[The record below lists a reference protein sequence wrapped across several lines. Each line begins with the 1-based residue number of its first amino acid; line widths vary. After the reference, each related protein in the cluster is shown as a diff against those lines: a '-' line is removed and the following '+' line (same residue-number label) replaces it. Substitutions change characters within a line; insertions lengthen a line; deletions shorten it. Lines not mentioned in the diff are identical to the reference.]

1 MTDALPA
8 GPHRTILRGWA
19 ILAVTAL
26 ALAGFALIVPAASK
40 VPALENAVD
49 WPDSFFQK
57 GLVAHVALSFIVWF
71 LAVLAILAQTALRL
85 PDRRDPALPGGLG
98 LMLAVIGT
106 LAIAGAPFL
115 KGSEASLNN
124 YIPSIIHP
132 VYFAGLALVAA
143 GALLPVLTMLMRL
156 SEPATDDETSQ
167 QTRRVAHLSLGLG
180 LLFVAALAAIGLA
193 AHQLGEMPTEY
204 AIIER
209 LFWGGGH
216 LLQFV
221 NVALLLVALDRL
233 GRQAFNASPMG
244 EAASKWAPAA
254 LFLAGAAG
262 LSIYGLTDIH
272 SDAHLKAF
280 TNLQYAFAVPVG
292 IAVLGALMQKRR
304 WRMAHRTPG
313 CGIEIASL
321 IAAVLVFL
329 LGCAL
334 GLFVD
339 GADTRTPAHYH
350 GVIGGI
356 NIAFYG
362 LFYTQFLPVLG
373 RPLAKQRL
381 AILQIIL
388 YAVGQ
393 SLFVAGLFLAGGMG
407 AARKT
412 MGAGLDLDAT
422 TRAILGV
429 RDFGLAIAVLSTAGF
444 IVAML
449 IVLIRRPKNLAKNP
463 AKV

>member
-1 MTDALPA
+1 MSEILPP

-71 LAVLAILAQTALRL
+71 LAVLAILAQTAVRP

-98 LMLAVIGT
+98 LAFAVIGT

-124 YIPSIIHP
+124 YIPSIVHP

-143 GALLPVLTMLMRL
+143 GTLLPTLTMLMRL
-156 SEPATDDETSQ
+156 TEPASDGETSQ
-167 QTRRVAHLSLGLG
+167 QTRRVAHLSLG

-193 AHQLGEMPTEY
+193 AHQLGEWPVDYDT
-204 AIIER
+204 IER

-244 EAASKWAPAA
+244 EAATKWAPGT

-262 LSIYGLTDIH
+262 LAIYGLTDIR
-272 SDAHLKAF
+272 SEAHIQAF
-280 TNLQYAFAVPVG
+280 TDLQYAFALPVG

-304 WRMAHRTPG
+304 WRMAQG
-313 CGIEIASL
+313 GIEIASL
-321 IAAVLVFL
+321 VSAALVFL

-362 LFYTQFLPVLG
+362 LFYTQFLPILG
-373 RPLAKQRL
+373 RPLAKRRL
-381 AILQIIL
+381 AIVQIIL

-407 AARKT
+407 AGRKT
-412 MGAGLDLDAT
+412 MGAGLDLNAT
-422 TRAILGV
+422 TRVILGM
-429 RDFGLAIAVLSTAGF
+429 RDFGLAFAVLSTAGF

-449 IVLIRRPKNLAKNP
+449 IMLIRRPKVEN
-463 AKV
+463 

>member
-1 MTDALPA
+1 MAGMLDQLPA

-40 VPALENAVD
+40 VPALENALD
-49 WPDSFFQK
+49 WPDAFFQK

-85 PDRRDPALPGGLG
+85 PDRRDPALPGSLG
-98 LMLAVIGT
+98 LVLAVIGT

-143 GALLPVLTMLMRL
+143 GASLPVLTMLMRL
-156 SEPATDDETSQ
+156 TEPASDAETSQ
-167 QTRRVAHLSLGLG
+167 QTRRVAHLSLGL
-180 LLFVAALAAIGLA
+180 LFVAALAAIALA
-193 AHQLGEMPTEY
+193 AHQLGEWPTEY

-221 NVALLLVALDRL
+221 NVALLLIAIDRL
-233 GRQAFNASPMG
+233 GRQAFNNASPLG
-244 EAASKWAPAA
+244 EAATKWAPGA

-262 LSIYGLTDIH
+262 LSIYGLTDIR
-272 SDAHLKAF
+272 SDAHIKAF
-280 TNLQYAFAVPVG
+280 TDLQYAFAVPVG

-304 WRMAHRTPG
+304 WRMAQG
-313 CGIEIASL
+313 KIEITSL
-321 IAAVLVFL
+321 IAATLVFL

-362 LFYTQFLPVLG
+362 LFYTQFLPILG
-373 RPLAKQRL
+373 RSLAKQRL
-381 AILQIIL
+381 AIIQIIL

-407 AARKT
+407 AGRKT
-412 MGAGLDLDAT
+412 MGAGLDLNAT

-449 IVLIRRPKNLAKNP
+449 IVLIRQPKNQAKI
-463 AKV
+463 

>member
-1 MTDALPA
+1 MTDGLPA

-40 VPALENAVD
+40 VPGLENAVD

-57 GLVAHVALSFIVWF
+57 GIVAHVALSFIVWF
-71 LAVLAILAQTALRL
+71 LAVLAIVAQTALRL
-85 PDRRDPALPGGLG
+85 PDRRDPTLPGGLG
-98 LMLAVIGT
+98 LVLAVVGT

-115 KGSEASLNN
+115 KGTEASLNN
-124 YIPSIIHP
+124 YVPSIVHP

-143 GALLPVLTMLMRL
+143 GALLPVVTMLMRL
-156 SEPATDDETSQ
+156 TEPAVDSETSQ
-167 QTRRVAHLSLGLG
+167 HTRRIAHLSLG

-193 AHQLGEMPTEY
+193 AYQLGDISADYDT
-204 AIIER
+204 IER

-233 GRQAFNASPMG
+233 GRQAFDNAPPMG
-244 EAASKWAPAA
+244 ETATKWAPGT

-262 LSIYGLTDIH
+262 LSIYGLTDIRT
-272 SDAHLKAF
+272 DAHLKAF
-280 TNLQYAFAVPVG
+280 TDLQYAFAVPVG

-304 WRMAHRTPG
+304 WPAAQG
-313 CGIEIASL
+313 GIEIASL

-362 LFYTQFLPVLG
+362 LFYTQFLPALG
-373 RPLAKQRL
+373 RRPTSQRL
-381 AILQIIL
+381 AIVQIIL
-388 YAVGQ
+388 YAIGQ

-412 MGAGLDLDAT
+412 MGAGLDLDTT
-422 TRAILGV
+422 TRVILGV
-429 RDFGLAIAVLSTAGF
+429 RDFGLALAVLSTAGF

-449 IVLIRRPKNLAKNP
+449 IMLIRQPKNLV
-463 AKV
+463 KV

>member
-1 MTDALPA
+1 MTEFLPA

-40 VPALENAVD
+40 VPGLETAVD

-71 LAVLAILAQTALRL
+71 LAVLAIMAQTALRL
-85 PDRRDPALPGGLG
+85 PDGRDPALPGGLG
-98 LMLAVIGT
+98 LALAVIGT

-115 KGSEASLNN
+115 KGTEASLND

-132 VYFAGLALVAA
+132 IYFAGLALVAA
-143 GALLPVLTMLMRL
+143 GALLPVLAMLMRL
-156 SEPATDDETSQ
+156 SEPTNDAEISL
-167 QTRRVAHLSLGLG
+167 QTRRVAHLSLGL
-180 LLFVAALAAIGLA
+180 LFIAALAAIGLA
-193 AHQLGEMPTEY
+193 AYQLGEISTDY
-204 AIIER
+204 DTIER

-233 GRQAFNASPMG
+233 GRQAFNAAPMG
-244 EAASKWAPAA
+244 EAAAQWAPGT

-262 LSIYGLTDIH
+262 LSIYGLTDIRT
-272 SDAHLKAF
+272 DAHIQAF
-280 TNLQYAFAVPVG
+280 TDLQYAFALPVG
-292 IAVLGALMQKRR
+292 IAILGALMQKRR
-304 WRMAHRTPG
+304 WRMARGGT
-313 CGIEIASL
+313 EITSL
-321 IAAVLVFL
+321 ISAVLVFL
-329 LGCAL
+329 LGCAM

-362 LFYTQFLPVLG
+362 LFYTQFLPAIR
-373 RPLAKQRL
+373 RPLTKQRL
-381 AILQIIL
+381 AIAQIIL

-407 AARKT
+407 ATRKT
-412 MGAGLDLDAT
+412 MGAGLDLDTT

-429 RDFGLAIAVLSTAGF
+429 RDFGLALAVLSTAGF
-444 IVAML
+444 IVATLIML
-449 IVLIRRPKNLAKNP
+449 IRQSKNRAQN
-463 AKV
+463 

>member
-1 MTDALPA
+1 MTDSLPA

-26 ALAGFALIVPAASK
+26 ALAGFALIVPAGSK
-40 VPALENAVD
+40 MRWLEHAVD

-98 LMLAVIGT
+98 LALAVIGT

-115 KGSEASLNN
+115 KGAEASLNN

-156 SEPATDDETSQ
+156 TEPASDAETSE
-167 QTRRVAHLSLGLG
+167 QTRRIAHLSLG

-233 GRQAFNASPMG
+233 GRQAFNAPPMG
-244 EAASKWAPAA
+244 DAATKWAPGA

-262 LSIYGLTDIH
+262 LSIYGLTDIRT
-272 SDAHLKAF
+272 DAHIQAF
-280 TNLQYAFAVPVG
+280 TDLQYAFAVPVG

-304 WRMAHRTPG
+304 WRMAHRIPG
-313 CGIEIASL
+313 RGIEIASL
-321 IAAVLVFL
+321 IAATLVFL
-329 LGCAL
+329 LGCTL

-362 LFYTQFLPVLG
+362 LFYTQFLPAIG
-373 RPLAKQRL
+373 RTFTKQRL
-381 AILQIIL
+381 AIAQIIL

-393 SLFVAGLFLAGGMG
+393 SLFVAGLFFAGGMG

-422 TRAILGV
+422 TRAIFDV

-449 IVLIRRPKNLAKNP
+449 IVLIRQPKDP

>member
-1 MTDALPA
+1 MTDQLPN

-40 VPALENAVD
+40 VPALEHAVD

-98 LMLAVIGT
+98 LILAVIGT

-124 YIPSIIHP
+124 YVPSIIHP
-132 VYFAGLALVAA
+132 VYFAGLALVGA
-143 GALLPVLTMLMRL
+143 GTLLPVLTMLMRL
-156 SEPATDDETSQ
+156 TEPASDGETSG
-167 QTRRVAHLSLGLG
+167 QTRRIAHLSLGL
-180 LLFVAALAAIGLA
+180 LFIAALCAVGLA
-193 AHQLGEMPTEY
+193 AYQLDEMPVDY
-204 AIIER
+204 AAIER

-244 EAASKWAPAA
+244 DAATKWAPGI
-254 LFLAGAAG
+254 LFLTGAAG
-262 LSIYGLTDIH
+262 LSIYGLTDIRTE
-272 SDAHLKAF
+272 AHIKAF
-280 TNLQYAFAVPVG
+280 TDLQYAFAVPVG
-292 IAVLGALMQKRR
+292 IAVIGALMQKRR
-304 WRMAHRTPG
+304 WRMAQGR
-313 CGIEIASL
+313 IEIASL
-321 IAAVLVFL
+321 IAASLVFL

-362 LFYTQFLPVLG
+362 LFYTQFLPALG
-373 RPLAKQRL
+373 RTLAKQRL
-381 AILQIIL
+381 AIAQIIL
-388 YAVGQ
+388 YAIGQ

-407 AARKT
+407 AGRKT
-412 MGAGLDLDAT
+412 MGAGLDLNAT

-449 IVLIRRPKNLAKNP
+449 IVLIRQPKNS

>member
-1 MTDALPA
+1 MTAPLPA
-8 GPHRTILRGWA
+8 GPHQTILRGWA

-98 LMLAVIGT
+98 LALAVIGT

-132 VYFAGLALVAA
+132 VYFAGLACVAA

-156 SEPATDDETSQ
+156 SDPVSDGETLQ
-167 QTRRVAHLSLGLG
+167 QTRRIAHLSLGL
-180 LLFVAALAAIGLA
+180 LFIAALTAIGLA
-193 AHQLGEMPTEY
+193 AYQLGEMPIDYDT
-204 AIIER
+204 IER
-209 LFWGGGH
+209 MFWGGGH

-233 GRQAFNASPMG
+233 GRQAFNAAPMG
-244 EAASKWAPAA
+244 EAATKWAPGL

-262 LSIYGLTDIH
+262 LSIYGLTDIR

-280 TNLQYAFAVPVG
+280 TDLQYAFAVPVG
-292 IAVLGALMQKRR
+292 LAVLGALMQKRR
-304 WRMAHRTPG
+304 WQMAQG
-313 CGIEIASL
+313 KIEIASL

-339 GADTRTPAHYH
+339 GTDTRTPAHYH

-362 LFYTQFLPVLG
+362 LFYTQFLPILG

-381 AILQIIL
+381 AIVQIIL
-388 YAVGQ
+388 YAVPRWRHGSRAQDDGCRARSECHDARDTGHARPRPRHRRFVDSGLHRRHADRVDPPAQGSGQ
-393 SLFVAGLFLAGGMG
+393 GLSL
-407 AARKT
+407 
-412 MGAGLDLDAT
+412 
-422 TRAILGV
+422 V
-429 RDFGLAIAVLSTAGF
+429 RVTS
-444 IVAML
+444 
-449 IVLIRRPKNLAKNP
+449 R
-463 AKV
+463 

>member
-1 MTDALPA
+1 MIETLPP
-8 GPHRTILRGWA
+8 GSHRTILRGWA

-26 ALAGFALIVPAASK
+26 ALAGLALIVPAASK
-40 VPALENAVD
+40 VPALENAID

-57 GLVAHVALSFIVWF
+57 GLVSHVALSFIVWF
-71 LAVLAILAQTALRL
+71 LAVLALLAQTALRL

-98 LMLAVIGT
+98 LALASLGT

-115 KGSEASLNN
+115 KGAEASLNN

-132 VYFAGLALVAA
+132 VYFAGLAMIAA
-143 GALLPVLTMLMRL
+143 GTLLPVLTMLMRL
-156 SEPATDDETSQ
+156 SEPANDSETLQ
-167 QTRRVAHLSLGLG
+167 QTRRVAHLSLGL
-180 LLFVAALAAIGLA
+180 LYIAALAAIGLA
-193 AHQLGEMPTEY
+193 AQQLGEPPTQY
-204 AIIER
+204 DVIER

-233 GRQAFNASPMG
+233 GRQSFNASPMG
-244 EAASKWAPAA
+244 ETATKWAPGI

-262 LSIYGLTDIH
+262 LSTYGLTDIH
-272 SDAHLKAF
+272 TDAHLTAF
-280 TNLQYAFAVPVG
+280 TTLQYAFALPVG
-292 IAVLGALMQKRR
+292 IALLGALMQKRR
-304 WRMAHRTPG
+304 WRMAQGRV
-313 CGIEIASL
+313 EIASL
-321 IAAVLVFL
+321 AGSVLVFL

-381 AILQIIL
+381 AIAQIIL

-422 TRAILGV
+422 TRVIFGV
-429 RDFGLAIAVLSTAGF
+429 RDFGLAIAMLSSAGF
-444 IVAML
+444 VIAILVT
-449 IVLIRRPKNLAKNP
+449 LIRRPKTN
-463 AKV
+463 